1 MSVKIQVDTALK
13 QAMIAKDE
21 VKKST
26 LRAIKT
32 KIMQL
37 ETAKG
42 ATELDDSGV
51 LSAIASMVKQREE
64 SVTMFKQG
72 NRPELAAQEEAE
84 IAVLQDFLPK
94 HMSRNEIKSAV
105 ESLVSELGA
114 SSMKDMGKVV
124 NGFKTQ
130 HPNKADGKLLAEV
143 VKEALNSI

>member
-1 MSVKIQVDTALK
+1 MSVKLQINQALK
-13 QAMIAKDE
+13 QAMIEKDE

-37 ETAKG
+37 ETAKN
-42 ATELDDSGV
+42 AKELDDSGV

-64 SVTMFKQG
+64 SVAMFTQG

-94 HMSRNEIKSAV
+94 QMSRDEIKSAV

-124 NGFKTQ
+124 NGFKAQ
-130 HPNKADGKLLAEV
+130 YPNKADGKVLAEV
-143 VKEALNSI
+143 VKETLG

>member
-1 MSVKIQVDTALK
+1 MSVKLQIDQALK
-13 QAMIAKDE
+13 QAMIEKDE

-37 ETAKG
+37 ETAKN
-42 ATELDDSGV
+42 AKELDDSGV

-64 SVTMFKQG
+64 SVAMFTQG

-84 IAVLQDFLPK
+84 ITVLQDFLPK
-94 HMSRNEIKSAV
+94 QMSRDEIKSAV

-114 SSMKDMGKVV
+114 TSMKDMGKVV
-124 NGFKTQ
+124 NGFKAQ
-130 HPNKADGKLLAEV
+130 HPNKADGKVLAEV
-143 VKEALNSI
+143 VKETLG